1 MSRRGLRPLN
11 IQTNVLLLH
20 NSSYFFRRENI
31 LKKGMITKP
40 IRAVI
45 HDIEI
50 LLWKYLVLYIVY
62 YIHTR
67 QSTKAQGS
75 TIDFLFCVCCIACFS
90 RERLLLLVQG
100 KLVQLRRLTPLR
112 SFLSLNLSGQASMLL
127 MWHFTIKY
135 GVELFELARFWGNLG
150 PQEMVSLLYPWQK
163 PDVWWYVRIFPR
175 CYDWLWGVK
184 AWQNE

>member
-67 QSTKAQGS
+67 HLKHKSTGQHNW
-75 TIDFLFCVCCIACFS
+75 F
-90 RERLLLLVQG
+90 
-100 KLVQLRRLTPLR
+100 
-112 SFLSLNLSGQASMLL
+112 SFLCLLHCLFFPRTFVVVGTGQACTTEKTDSIAFFSIAESKRTGEYVIDVAFYDQIWSRIIWTRTFLRQL
-127 MWHFTIKY
+127 GT
-135 GVELFELARFWGNLG
+135 ARNGILV
-150 PQEMVSLLYPWQK
+150 VSLAKTGRMMIRTNLPEVLWLI
-163 PDVWWYVRIFPR
+163 VRR
-175 CYDWLWGVK
+175 
-184 AWQNE
+184 